1 MNPRRCKEVLI
12 AYFRIV
18 TGGNPRRGPHQR
30 VRLVRND
37 ILFLI
42 LFIECC
48 PYRGSIFPLLMIF
61 TKSPADGN
69 PGIDKSVNRYYT
81 IYIYE

>member
-1 MNPRRCKEVLI
+1 M
-12 AYFRIV
+12 
-18 TGGNPRRGPHQR
+18 
-30 VRLVRND
+30 RLSRND
-37 ILFLI
+37 NMIRYLSPLV
-42 LFIECC
+42 ECN
-48 PYRGSIFPLLMIF
+48 RAGFFPLLMIF